1 MKSQINIQYPCPI
14 PPYLFPT
21 GDVNH
26 NKGEVRL
33 LYYSYLLTKGVF
45 YMQGCPSSLI
55 GNGPV
60 ILSEGLQK
68 LVSEHGP
75 LRNRLEVLFS
85 LSNTV
90 EVEAEKEA
98 PFEELI
104 KEVMN
109 FSKELEFHSV
119 REENYLF
126 RMMEVYIGKN
136 GGPIAVMEYEHE
148 QANGFI
154 SEFLK
159 NTQGSKQSADS
170 MIQNS
175 SLIKNAY
182 HTLLDHF
189 SKEEQILYP
198 MAEQL
203 FTQEE
208 KEEFLQ
214 KVSAI

>member
-1 MKSQINIQYPCPI
+1 
-14 PPYLFPT
+14 
-21 GDVNH
+21 
-26 NKGEVRL
+26 
-33 LYYSYLLTKGVF
+33 
-45 YMQGCPSSLI
+45 MQGCPSSLI

-60 ILSEGLQK
+60 TLSEGLQK

-75 LRNRLEVLFS
+75 LRNRLETLFS

-104 KEVMN
+104 KEVIR
-109 FSKELEFHSV
+109 FSKELEFHSM

-154 SEFLK
+154 SEFLR
-159 NTQGSKQSADS
+159 NVQDSKQSSDS
-170 MIQNS
+170 MIHNS
-175 SLIKNAY
+175 GLIKNAY
-182 HTLLDHF
+182 YTLVDHF
-189 SKEEQILYP
+189 AKEEQVLYP

-203 FTQEE
+203 FTEEE

-214 KVSAI
+214 KVSATH